1 MNTFTITVEI
11 AGKWED
17 SLLPVRVIDLKD
29 EPEWWTE
36 LPCPFD
42 LCEGLKEGDRAEI
55 SGRFA
60 IDIDSNLSPYATE
73 IKRI

>member
-1 MNTFTITVEI
+1 MNTFTLDVAI

-17 SLLPVRVIDLKD
+17 SVLPVRVLDLQ
-29 EPEWWTE
+29 EWTE
-36 LPCPFD
+36 IPCPSN

-60 IDIDSNLSPYATE
+60 LDSDGNLSPYATAV
-73 IKRI
+73 KKL

>member
-17 SLLPVRVIDLKD
+17 SLLPVRVIDLEDDPVK
-29 EPEWWTE
+29 
-36 LPCPFD
+36 LPCPFY

-60 IDIDSNLSPYATE
+60 TDFEGNLSPYATDVT
-73 IKRI
+73 KL